1 MRSERANLVFNVVP
15 NVQLCSCGRQRQWT
29 SSGEIKL
36 GRQIVK
42 LLDWVWGNVC
52 IQLLD
57 KPVVTGGPVE
67 GQRSK
72 E

>member
-1 MRSERANLVFNVVP
+1 MSNCAVVGARD
-15 NVQLCSCGRQRQWT
+15 SGRR
-29 SSGEIKL
+29 SGEVKR
-36 GRQIVK
+36 GRQIVQ
-42 LLDWVWGNVC
+42 LLDLVRGNVC

-67 GQRSK
+67 GQGSK